1 MQVLALDVPMP
12 LDAGNT
18 QVIDFF
24 QESVRRIGRLPDVE
38 GLAVGGFVPWRDAG
52 TFGAGFGLA
61 VEGYT
66 PVDGEENPRA
76 RLRTVTPGFFA
87 VLGVP
92 MLAGR
97 DFTAED
103 RRGSER
109 VVIVSQS
116 FVRRLFP
123 NGNAVNRKLW
133 WTDPYFGQ
141 APAAPYRRRRG
152 GR

>member
-1 MQVLALDVPMP
+1 M
-12 LDAGNT
+12 
-18 QVIDFF
+18 
-24 QESVRRIGRLPDVE
+24 
-38 GLAVGGFVPWRDAG
+38 PWRDAG

-66 PVDGEENPRA
+66 PADGEENPRA

-116 FVRRLFP
+116 FRAA
-123 NGNAVNRKLW
+123 AVPERQRSEPKAVVDGPVLW
-133 WTDPYFGQ
+133 K
-141 APAAPYRRRRG
+141 ARAAPYRRRRG